1 MNLDQIQ
8 LRYVEFRANRSR
20 SHPYGESRTIAC
32 ELMGQDGTGSGI
44 IGMIGTNEVLEPKL
58 RVSGSVI
65 VKFIT
70 VEKAV

>member
-1 MNLDQIQ
+1 
-8 LRYVEFRANRSR
+8 
-20 SHPYGESRTIAC
+20 
-32 ELMGQDGTGSGI
+32 MGQDGTGSGI